1 MIPAPALI
9 DMDEVHSFL
18 ADLSPDDT
26 GRQEF
31 GSGVLRF
38 EGFTDLCIDDAVA
51 RTKLP
56 SSDPRHLATF
66 EDVYA
71 EVLAGWQREE
81 GKAPGETG
89 FSGSD
94 SNPTIW
100 AVF

>member
-1 MIPAPALI
+1 MIPTPSLI

-18 ADLSPDDT
+18 SGLSPDDT

-31 GSGVLRF
+31 GQVVLRF
-38 EGFTDLCIDDAVA
+38 EGFTDLCIADAAA

-56 SSDPRHLATF
+56 PADPRHLATF

-71 EVLAGWQREE
+71 EVLAGWEREE
-81 GKAPGETG
+81 GKAPVETD
-89 FSGSD
+89 FSGSE